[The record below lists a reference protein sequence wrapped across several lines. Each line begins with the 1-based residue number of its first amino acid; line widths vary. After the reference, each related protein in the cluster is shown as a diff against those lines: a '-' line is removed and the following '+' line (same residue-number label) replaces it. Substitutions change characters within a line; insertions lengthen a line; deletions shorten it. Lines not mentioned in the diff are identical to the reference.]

1 MNYKESMEGD
11 HIPEFVN
18 LEEYN
23 NLLRELENLEEKDLH
38 QAEIN
43 IKIKVPEV
51 ITETIKLIAGF
62 FYQIPTNNY
71 LQHCIFSNLIADID
85 ILLSHHIGFE
95 KLSKL
100 INKINEDV
108 CKKW

>member
-1 MNYKESMEGD
+1 MNNKNTTNQED
-11 HIPEFVN
+11 IPNFVN

-23 NLLRELENLEEKDLH
+23 NLLRELENLDEKDLH

-51 ITETIKLIAGF
+51 ITETIKLVAGF

-71 LQHCIFSNLIADID
+71 LQHCIFSNLTADID
-85 ILLSHHIGFE
+85 ILLSHHIDF
-95 KLSKL
+95 KILSKL
-100 INKINEDV
+100 INKINDDV
-108 CKKW
+108 CKK